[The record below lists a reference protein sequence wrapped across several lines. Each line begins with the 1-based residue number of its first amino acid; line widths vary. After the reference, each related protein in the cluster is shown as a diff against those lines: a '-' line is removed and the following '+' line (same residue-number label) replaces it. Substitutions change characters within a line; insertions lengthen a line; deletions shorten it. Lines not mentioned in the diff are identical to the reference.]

1 MASTSGSNMLILQ
14 TPIFIGK
21 NYEYWSLTM
30 KALFRGQDIWDIVQ
44 NGYAEPADQAA
55 YNNITQAKK
64 YALREHRKKDGKA
77 MFYLH
82 QAIHESILP
91 IVATTITSKHAW
103 NTLEI
108 AYQGLDKVKTSKLQ
122 ILRKYF
128 EFLSIKDTELVD
140 SFYTRVVGLINQLK
154 SHGENIEDRRV
165 VEKELEVF
173 PKYLNPWS

>member
-1 MASTSGSNMLILQ
+1 MASTFDSHISSLR
-14 TPIFIGK
+14 TRIFIGN

-30 KALFRGQDIWDIVQ
+30 KALFRGQDVCKIVK
-44 NGYAEPADQAA
+44 NGYTKPTNHAT
-55 YNNITQAKK
+55 YNNLMQVEKD
-64 YALREHRKKDGKA
+64 ALRKQRKKEGKDL
-77 MFYLH
+77 FYIH

-128 EFLSIKDTELVD
+128 EFLSIKDTESVD
-140 SFYTRVVGLINQLK
+140 SFYTRV
-154 SHGENIEDRRV
+154 H
-165 VEKELEVF
+165 
-173 PKYLNPWS
+173 

>member
-1 MASTSGSNMLILQ
+1 MASTFDSHISSLR
-14 TPIFIGK
+14 TRIFIGN

-30 KALFRGQDIWDIVQ
+30 KALFIGQDVWEIIQ
-44 NGYAEPADQAA
+44 NGNVEPIDQAA
-55 YNNITQAKK
+55 YNNLTQTEKD
-64 YALREHRKKDGKA
+64 ALREHRKKDGKA

-140 SFYTRVVGLINQLK
+140 SFYTRFVGLINQLK
-154 SHGENIEDRRV
+154 SHGENIKEQRV
-165 VEKELEVF
+165 VEKFLEVF
-173 PKYLNPWS
+173 PQDLNPWL